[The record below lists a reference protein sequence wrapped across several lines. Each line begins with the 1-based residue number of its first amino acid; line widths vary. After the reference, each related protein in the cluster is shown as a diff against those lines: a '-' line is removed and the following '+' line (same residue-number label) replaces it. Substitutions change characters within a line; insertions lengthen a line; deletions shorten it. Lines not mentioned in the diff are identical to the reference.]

1 MRKPYQAKT
10 VAKFLIEA
18 AEAAEPTI
26 CMTNSKLNSILYY
39 VQAWYMIK
47 YGTPCFTD
55 QLYAYSWGVVV
66 EDVHYTFRMFG
77 NCSLWGIMAN
87 QIKTDEKLEQIFEY
101 ISDHEESNQKIFFDG
116 QIYDAF
122 SLLIGLI
129 QKAEMEIV
137 LVDGYVDVGTLNIL
151 SKKKEN
157 VAVTVYTLQR
167 TKLSQTDVDNFN
179 AQYPKLDV
187 KYTRAF
193 HDRFLIL
200 DKTKAYHVGASLKDA
215 GKKCFGINL
224 IEDAGIVRDILQRLE
239 LETEE

>member
-87 QIKTDEKLEQIFEY
+87 QIKTDEKLEKKDQKQICKVLY
-101 ISDHEESNQKIFFDG
+101 KMG
-116 QIYDAF
+116 IYDAAILNRAIMNQRPYYDIYATAKGANGIF
-122 SLLIGLI
+122 GVITPESLREYFLW
-129 QKAEMEIV
+129 
-137 LVDGYVDVGTLNIL
+137 
-151 SKKKEN
+151 KEKN
-157 VAVTVYTLQR
+157 
-167 TKLSQTDVDNFN
+167 
-179 AQYPKLDV
+179 
-187 KYTRAF
+187 
-193 HDRFLIL
+193 
-200 DKTKAYHVGASLKDA
+200 DKIWICQNLK
-215 GKKCFGINL
+215 
-224 IEDAGIVRDILQRLE
+224 
-239 LETEE
+239 